1 MEENT
6 AEKDERDIIYQPS
19 GDFLDVQI
27 RLNILCHLIHC
38 IFAINLV
45 QTLIMIMMMT
55 TMTMAVVV
63 VMVMMMIT
71 KVCYLYTKRN
81 S

>member
-6 AEKDERDIIYQPS
+6 AEMDEQDIIYQPS
-19 GDFLDVQI
+19 GDFLDAQI

-38 IFAINLV
+38 IFAINFI

-55 TMTMAVVV
+55 TMTMAV